1 VRAEAIPAALV
12 FARPIALVPYGE
24 RWFGGF
30 DRIVVWHRGA
40 AAAGMLLL
48 VPHLALV
55 TSSPDPNETGFG
67 HALGDVALLGLLG
80 LTLWAF
86 APACAPRARPGR
98 SARWP
103 APPTS
108 TGSARTA

>member
-1 VRAEAIPAALV
+1 
-12 FARPIALVPYGE
+12 VPYGE

-40 AAAGMLLL
+40 AAAGVLHL

-55 TSSPDPNETGFG
+55 TSSPYPDETGFG
-67 HALGDVALLGLLG
+67 HALGDVALLGLLV
-80 LTLWAF
+80 LTLWRSL
-86 APACAPRARPGR
+86 PACAPRARPGR

>member
-1 VRAEAIPAALV
+1 VRAKAIPAALV
-12 FARPIALVPYGE
+12 FAPIARVPYGE

-55 TSSPDPNETGFG
+55 TSSPDPNETCFG
-67 HALGDVALLGLLG
+67 HALGDVALLGLLM

-86 APACAPRARPGR
+86 APPCAPRDRPGR

-108 TGSARTA
+108 TGAARTA